1 MKIKVLMKRPDSG
14 WYVTNVSNTLKNLQ
28 NIVGG
33 YIETVTFCIDT
44 PDNKVLIICNEEGK
58 LLGLPY
64 NCTIF
69 GEDFVGTILIA
80 GVDGE
85 DFGALTDEQ
94 VKTLKPRLNNLRA
107 MK

>member
-28 NIVGG
+28 NLVDG
-33 YIETVTFCIDT
+33 YIETVTFAIDT
-44 PDNKVLIICNEEGK
+44 PENKLVIICNEEGK
-58 LLGLPY
+58 LKRLPY

-85 DFGALTDEQ
+85 EFVDLTDDQ
-94 VKTLKPRLNNLRA
+94 VKTLKPMLDNLRV
-107 MK
+107 MR

>member
-1 MKIKVLMKRPDSG
+1 MQKIKVLMKRPDSG
-14 WYVTNVSNTLKNLQ
+14 WYVTNVSNTLRNLQ
-28 NIVGG
+28 NLVGG
-33 YIETVTFCIDT
+33 YIETVTFCVEI
-44 PDNKVLIICNEEGK
+44 PERKCAIICNEEGK

-85 DFGALTDEQ
+85 EFANLPDNLAKILK
-94 VKTLKPRLNNLRA
+94 VKLEAGGPV
-107 MK
+107 